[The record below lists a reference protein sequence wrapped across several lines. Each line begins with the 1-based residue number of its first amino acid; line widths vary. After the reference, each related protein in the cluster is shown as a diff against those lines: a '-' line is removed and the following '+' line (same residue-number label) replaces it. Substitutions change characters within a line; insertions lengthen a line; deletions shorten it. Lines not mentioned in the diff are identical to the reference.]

1 MQLYSF
7 VQSFS
12 YKDAPLH
19 TRELVKTCLLDII
32 GVAAGARSNQ
42 TSMMLKTYA
51 TPTTLPTSCPA
62 AFG

>member
-7 VQSFS
+7 VQNFS

-32 GVAAGARSNQ
+32 GVAAGARDNQ
-42 TSMMLKTYA
+42 NQRDAQNLR
-51 TPTTLPTSCPA
+51 
-62 AFG
+62 